1 MFQRRVKV
9 GRKPHFSQKAL
20 IFAAKKLIPTM
31 RFRIHKEGH
40 SLLAVSAGVLAILNF
55 ALWYLL
61 PGWAFWLL
69 LGLSVALFLII
80 LQFFRNPVREVL
92 VADKHLV
99 YAPADGRICVIEEVV
114 ENEYFNDK
122 RLQVS
127 IFMSPFNV
135 HVNRNPVSG
144 MVHYFRYHPGKYLV
158 AWHPK
163 SSTENERTTVVYDLG
178 GAEIL
183 MRQIAG
189 ALAKR
194 IKWYISEGDAVQQG
208 RDMGFIK
215 FGSRVDLFLPL
226 DAQVEVTMNQMVK
239 GNQTVIARIP

>member
-1 MFQRRVKV
+1 MERVRS
-9 GRKPHFSQKAL
+9 GNSL
-20 IFAAKKLIPTM
+20 ILRYLSNRPINYSLIHTLKKML
-31 RFRIHKEGH
+31 FRIHKEGRAI
-40 SLLAVSAGVLAILNF
+40 LLFTALALTALNF
-55 ALWYLL
+55 AVAKLA
-61 PGWAFWLL
+61 PIAFWPVLL
-69 LGLSVALFLII
+69 LSVILYLIV
-80 LQFFRNPVREVL
+80 LQSFRNPVRNVL
-92 VADKHLV
+92 VADNNVV
-99 YAPADGRICVIEEVV
+99 YAPADGRVCTIEEVF
-114 ENEYFNDK
+114 EPEYFNEK

-144 MVHYFRYHPGKYLV
+144 VVNYFKYHPGKYLV

-163 SSTENERTTVVYDLG
+163 SSTENERTTVVYNLG
-178 GAEIL
+178 EGEIL

-194 IKWYISEGDAVQQG
+194 IKWYIHEGDHVEQG

-226 DAQVEVTMNQMVK
+226 DAKIEVVMNQQVK
-239 GNQTVIARIP
+239 GNKTVVARL